1 MCVGQGSWED
11 ELLDSTRQMDALLK
25 EKDVPA
31 WIDYWGFDSAHDW
44 AWWRKQ
50 IVYFIDKLLAP
61 DRESSFYSAF
71 PPNSLYDMFSGFHL
85 SFGVGLSAGW
95 PMTMVQRGM
104 IVSGSFNAL
113 EIEATRSSMG

>member
-1 MCVGQGSWED
+1 MVIHFACYSLLRQMPADHLYWDVYRHRRIIMCVGQGSWED

-61 DRESSFYSAF
+61 DRDY
-71 PPNSLYDMFSGFHL
+71 
-85 SFGVGLSAGW
+85 V
-95 PMTMVQRGM
+95 
-104 IVSGSFNAL
+104 I
-113 EIEATRSSMG
+113 